1 MGLLTALAAVEATSL
16 PSANSVTKAKRNALQ
31 VLLEVVEDVEPDAA
45 LSILS
50 VITTRH
56 RAGSDAHRCVARTA
70 TAAADSR
77 GRRDGR
83 DGHGERGNGEDGLG
97 EHGWQDFSR
106 WRPEGLE
113 VVEVRQLGNTLSRV
127 LA

>member
-1 MGLLTALAAVEATSL
+1 M
-16 PSANSVTKAKRNALQ
+16 PSAVSTLKAKEDALQ
-31 VLLEVVEDVEPDAA
+31 VLLDVIEDVEPDAA
-45 LSILS
+45 LSKSS
-50 VITTRH
+50 VITARH
-56 RAGSDAHRCVARTA
+56 RAGSRAHRCAARTA